1 MPLDDFIIQI
11 YSLVYDL
18 FEETTKN
25 ICLRQ
30 RGPSPKLTDVE
41 VITMEIVG
49 ESLKLNGDSNIWAY
63 FKQHW
68 LSCRAVQNNLNRLK
82 YK

>member
-1 MPLDDFIIQI
+1 MPLDDFIIQV
-11 YSLVYDL
+11 YCFVYDL

-25 ICLRQ
+25 MNLRQ

-49 ESLKLNGDSNIWAY
+49 ESLKLNGDSNI
-63 FKQHW
+63 
-68 LSCRAVQNNLNRLK
+68 
-82 YK
+82 